1 VTALL
6 RARGGNPVLG
16 LLALTVL
23 SSAAFGIVAGLSPK
37 YAIAG
42 VFGIGFVVLVFADLA
57 VGVAIFATLSFLSDI
72 TSGSSALSF
81 DKLLG
86 VLLIASWAA
95 QRSMSAHSDTNT
107 IIKNH
112 PRLFAAIVGF
122 VAWSALSA
130 LWAVSSSVAI
140 SYVFVDILQMLL
152 IPVIYGAVRT
162 RRDAYVIV
170 AGFMI
175 GGIVTAGYGLL
186 NPETAAKAAA
196 GGPLS
201 VYQPGRLASAAGD
214 ANQTAADLA
223 ATMMMAIGLT
233 LVAIRSMKWRIL
245 IVATVLVSL
254 IGIIQTLSRSGLI
267 ALGAALVGA
276 ILMGGRG
283 RRPAGRLAAVA
294 VVILVGYF
302 LVFAS
307 SSSLQRV
314 TSSNSSGRNTIWL
327 VAWRMFEANPLLGT
341 GTGNFPNAARLYLVR
356 PGFTDSGYLIITTP
370 KPAHNVYLE
379 MLATLGVP
387 GLILLLG
394 VFIGG
399 AAVTLR
405 AARIFERVG
414 DPELELL
421 TRCTVLALIGYLASD
436 FFLPDLQIKQFWLV
450 FAIGLAMAR
459 LARSERRVSV

>member
-1 VTALL
+1 MTALL
-6 RARGGNPVLG
+6 RARGRNPALG
-16 LLALTVL
+16 FVTLALLA
-23 SSAAFGIVAGLSPK
+23 SAAFGILAGLSPK

-42 VFGIGFVVLVFADLA
+42 VLGVGFVVLVFADLA

-95 QRSMSAHSDTNT
+95 RRSMSAHSDTRT

-122 VAWSALSA
+122 VAWSALSM
-130 LWAVSSSVAI
+130 LWAVSSSVAL
-140 SYVFVDILQMLL
+140 SYVFVDILELLL
-152 IPVIYGAVRT
+152 IPVIYGAVNT

-170 AGFMI
+170 AGFML

-186 NPETAAKAAA
+186 HPQTAASAAA

-201 VYQPGRLASAAGD
+201 VYQPGRLTSAAGD

-223 ATMMMAIGLT
+223 ATMMMAIGVSLQ
-233 LVAIRSMKWRIL
+233 AARSAKWRIL
-245 IVATVLVSL
+245 VFATVLVSL
-254 IGIIQTLSRSGLI
+254 IGIVQTLSRSGLV
-267 ALGAALVGA
+267 ALGAALIGA
-276 ILMGGRG
+276 IVIGGRW
-283 RRPAGRLAAVA
+283 RRTAVRLAAVA
-294 VVILVGYF
+294 VVVLLGYF
-302 LVFAS
+302 LLVAS

-356 PGFTDSGYLIITTP
+356 PGFTDSGNLIITTP

-379 MLATLGVP
+379 MLATLGIP
-387 GLILLLG
+387 GLILLLA
-394 VFIGG
+394 VFGGG
-399 AAVTLR
+399 AGVALR
-405 AARIFERVG
+405 AAHIFERVG
-414 DPELELL
+414 DSELDLL

-450 FAIGLAMAR
+450 FSIGLAMDR
-459 LARSERRVSV
+459 LARSELPMSV